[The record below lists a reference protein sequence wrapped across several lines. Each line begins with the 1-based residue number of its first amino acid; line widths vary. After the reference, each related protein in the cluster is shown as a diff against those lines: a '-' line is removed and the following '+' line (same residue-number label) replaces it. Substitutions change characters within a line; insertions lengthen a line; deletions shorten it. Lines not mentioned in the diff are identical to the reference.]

1 MEQQLAAFAA
11 AHPYLLLVLAGAL
24 LVTSAVN
31 ATTAKISEEQLRA
44 MERDEPR
51 KAGGVW
57 LMRGIGLVLH
67 QIARGVVLLV
77 APSLLGDRGTPSQRP
92 TLPPTEA
99 APPTPRTS
107 GEETKP

>member
-1 MEQQLAAFAA
+1 MEAQLAAFAA
-11 AHPYLLLVLAGAL
+11 AHPYLLLALAGAL

-31 ATTAKISEEQLRA
+31 ATTNKISEEQLRA
-44 MERDEPR
+44 MERDQPR
-51 KAGGVW
+51 HAGAIW
-57 LMRGIGLVLH
+57 LMRGAGGVLH
-67 QIARGVVLLV
+67 WIARGLVLLV

-99 APPTPRTS
+99 PPTPRTS